1 MHGTTNPKFMNVKLV
16 GASRDQYAL
25 KGLCMQNVHID
36 IRLAVAMFS
45 HLLKW
50 NHNACELAT

>member
-1 MHGTTNPKFMNVKLV
+1 MNVKLV

-50 NHNACELAT
+50 NHNAYELAT